1 MMRHNVAHPIPS
13 VVLFLRVQQGA
24 NSKQGKIVSRVRLL
38 NVYQQNVVK
47 RFPMKSAQVLLVLR
61 IVVKKLEWK
70 APPVKV

>member
-1 MMRHNVAHPIPS
+1 MRHNVAPPIPS
-13 VVLFLRVQQGA
+13 VVLFLHALQDGNLKLV
-24 NSKQGKIVSRVRLL
+24 KIVSHVRLR
-38 NVYQQNVVK
+38 NAYQQSVVK